1 MPKVEKTTLQD
12 NVYRISILLEKDEY
26 KKEFTNKLKEYRK
39 TAQWKGFRRGS
50 APIPFVKKMVG
61 PQIFHELI
69 GNLSNKAL
77 YDFVEGEKLNYI
89 GSPIPSVDVDQQV
102 VTMNM
107 DEDIKFSYDIAVVPE
122 SELKEPTDHTFTFYK
137 VNDLDKASKKELE
150 NARLSL
156 GKMEEIEKKFD
167 DKVTLTLKL
176 SELDGKKVK
185 EGGIEHEVDIPVAM
199 INSDEIKKQLKKAKV
214 GDTFT
219 LAPFTDLTVKDEKQI
234 ASQYLGMNPDYEGEL
249 PQSFQAEII
258 KAAHKIPAELN
269 KEFFDQVFGPDV
281 VDSEEKAL
289 AKFEEF
295 FESKYKHE
303 ANQILLINWKSYLQ
317 ENNKVDLPSD
327 YIKKIITTTNQG
339 IDEESLTK
347 DLPIIEKDLLW
358 STTRSKLIAKYEV
371 PEATEHD
378 IQHAIAHSI
387 GSQYGIDPHHEI
399 IINIAKDTMKKDK
412 QKVEA
417 TYYGIME
424 GRLFDKVKDSLKTKD
439 KMVSTEKFAEVIA
452 EAFKA

>member
-1 MPKVEKTTLQD
+1 MPKVEKTTIED

-26 KKEFTNKLKEYRK
+26 KNEFTKKLKEYRK
-39 TAQWKGFRRGS
+39 TAQWKGFRKGA

-89 GSPIPSVDVDQQV
+89 GSPIPSVDVEQQV

-107 DEDIKFSYDIAVVPE
+107 DEDISFSYDIAVVPE
-122 SELKEPTDHTFTFYK
+122 KDLKEPTDHTFTLYK
-137 VNDLDKASKKELE
+137 VNDLDKAAKKELE
-150 NARLSL
+150 TARLSL
-156 GKMEEIEKKFD
+156 GKMEEVQKTFD

-176 SELDGKKVK
+176 TELEGKKTK
-185 EGGIEHEVDIPVAM
+185 EGGIVNEVDIPVAM
-199 INSDEIKKQLKKAKV
+199 INNDDTKKELKKAKV
-214 GDTFT
+214 GDSFI
-219 LAPFTDLTVKDEKQI
+219 LSPFADLTVKDEKQI

-258 KAAHKIPAELN
+258 KAVHKIPADLN

-281 VDSEEKAL
+281 VDSEEKAVE
-289 AKFEEF
+289 KFIEF

-303 ANQILLINWKSYLQ
+303 ADQILLINWKKYLQ
-317 ENNKVDLPSD
+317 ENNIVDLPSE
-327 YIKKIITTTNQG
+327 YIKKIITTTNDG
-339 IDEESLTK
+339 IDEEALNK

-358 STTRSKLIAKYEV
+358 SGTRLKLVAKYEV
-371 PEATEHD
+371 PEASEHD

-399 IINIAKDTMKKDK
+399 ITNIAKDTMKKDK

-424 GRLFDKVKDSLKTKD
+424 GRLFDKVKDSLKTKEE
-439 KMVSTEKFAEVIA
+439 KVSTEKFGEILADT
-452 EAFKA
+452 FK